1 MHELRA
7 TYFLHSATHRV
18 QDWHRVQYW
27 HRFQD
32 NALTRVDWYKENKCF
47 ALSTRDRPFNLKGG
61 ACFFSILVRLNSATI
76 FLWRVVRYNIFS
88 PNYMY
93 HYFISYKISIRISVS
108 SKYIIKKKHTQKKI
122 VPTWYGNMVFVQK
135 SIGFWSY
142 WSMYQVIVWVRCA
155 PLFWFKF
162 KLAILQLFLF
172 VYRTKIEK

>member
-1 MHELRA
+1 MIRVCLYVRKHKTWWHRDASLGMILFFKFWTRRGFIGYMHELRA

-47 ALSTRDRPFNLKGG
+47 ALSTRDRPFNLKRGG

-108 SKYIIKKKHTQKKI
+108 SKYIIKKKHTHKK
-122 VPTWYGNMVFVQK
+122 NKKKHLQF
-135 SIGFWSY
+135 
-142 WSMYQVIVWVRCA
+142 QV
-155 PLFWFKF
+155 K
-162 KLAILQLFLF
+162 
-172 VYRTKIEK
+172 YM